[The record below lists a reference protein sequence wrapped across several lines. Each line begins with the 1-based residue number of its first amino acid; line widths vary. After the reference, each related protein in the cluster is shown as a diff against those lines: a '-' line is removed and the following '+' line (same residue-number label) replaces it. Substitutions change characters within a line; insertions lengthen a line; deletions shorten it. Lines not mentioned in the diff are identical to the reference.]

1 MVVVE
6 HLQIVLGES
15 VGSAGRGFKPHFAWP
30 SWPVQL
36 MTPTILSTLSRGE
49 RLAIAGTYSLTLL
62 EVLLGRHAGQSLS
75 FVG

>member
-1 MVVVE
+1 
-6 HLQIVLGES
+6 
-15 VGSAGRGFKPHFAWP
+15 
-30 SWPVQL
+30 